1 MAPPPEGRRPMPE
14 YAFYCR
20 SCKKPFTALM
30 SVASHDKGAAP
41 CPKCG
46 KKRDVEKRIAAAYV
60 VTSKKS

>member
-1 MAPPPEGRRPMPE
+1 MPE

-20 SCKKPFTALM
+20 GCKKQFTAVM
-30 SVASHDKGAAP
+30 TIGAHDRGVAP

-46 KKRDVEKRIAAAYV
+46 KKREVEKRIAVAYV

>member
-1 MAPPPEGRRPMPE
+1 MPE

-20 SCKKPFTALM
+20 PCKKQFTAVM
-30 SVASHDKGAAP
+30 TIAAHDKGVAP

-46 KKRDVEKRIAAAYV
+46 KKRDVEKRIAVAYV

>member
-1 MAPPPEGRRPMPE
+1 MPE

-20 SCKKPFTALM
+20 PCRKSFTAIM
-30 SVASHDKGAAP
+30 TIAAHDRGVAP

-46 KKRDVEKRIAAAYV
+46 KKKDVEKRIAAAFV

>member
-1 MAPPPEGRRPMPE
+1 MPE

-20 SCKKPFTALM
+20 TCKKSFTDFMTIA
-30 SVASHDKGAAP
+30 AHDKGVAP

-46 KKRDVEKRIAAAYV
+46 KKKEVEKRIAATYV